1 MRLFVVALLIAAVA
15 FVGFRLTQKRAE
27 ERNLASI
34 AGEIAHRDVS
44 IRCQGA
50 VGELVDVDAEY
61 GSVSFGPDGRPGNSA
76 RLDRPICSSLARIRR
91 EEQVAVEAGSLAVEA
106 LAHEAYHLA
115 GVQDEAATQCYA
127 LQAMRFVATRLG
139 ASAEVGDAYL
149 RAAVARYPTLPEEY
163 RSAECREGGALDLHP
178 ETGVFP

>member
-1 MRLFVVALLIAAVA
+1 MRLLVVALLVAAVA
-15 FVGFRLTQKRAE
+15 FVGFRLTAKRADE
-27 ERNLASI
+27 HRLAAI

-44 IRCQGA
+44 IHCQGR

-61 GSVSFGPDGRPGNSA
+61 GSVQFDADGRPRGSA
-76 RLDRPICSSLARIRR
+76 RLDRAICTSLARLARGDRIGL
-91 EEQVAVEAGSLAVEA
+91 EPGALAVEA

-127 LQAMRFVATRLG
+127 LQAMRFVAARLG
-139 ASAEVGDAYL
+139 VSGEVADAYVG
-149 RAAVARYPTLPEEY
+149 AATERYPRLPETY
-163 RSAECREGGALDLHP
+163 RSVECREGGALDLHP

>member
-1 MRLFVVALLIAAVA
+1 MRLFVIALLIAAIA
-15 FVGFRLTQKRAE
+15 FVGFRLTDKRAE
-27 ERNLASI
+27 ERNLAAI

-50 VGELVDVDAEY
+50 VGELVDVDGEY
-61 GSVSFGPDGRPGNSA
+61 GSVSFGPDGRPGSSA
-76 RLDRPICSSLARIRR
+76 RLDRRICSSLRRIRR
-91 EEQVAVEAGSLAVEA
+91 GETVGLEAGSLAVEA

-127 LQAMRFVATRLG
+127 LQAMRFVAMRLG
-139 ASAEVGDAYL
+139 AAAEVGNAYVHE
-149 RAAVARYPTLPEEY
+149 AVARYPRLPEAY
-163 RSAECREGGALDLHP
+163 RSAQCREGGALDLHP

>member
-15 FVGFRLTQKRAE
+15 FVGFRLTSKRAE
-27 ERNLASI
+27 ERRLASV

-44 IRCQGA
+44 IRCQGP
-50 VGELVDVDAEY
+50 VGELVDVDWEY
-61 GSVSFGPDGRPGNSA
+61 GSVRFGADGRPGDGA
-76 RLDRPICSSLARIRR
+76 RLDRRVCTTLRR
-91 EEQVAVEAGSLAVEA
+91 LGRGEPVTIAAGSLAVEA
-106 LAHEAYHLA
+106 LAHESYHLA

-139 ASAEVGDAYL
+139 ASGEVGDAYV
-149 RAAVARYPTLPEEY
+149 RAAVALYPTLPEAY
-163 RSAECREGGALDLHP
+163 RSVECREGGALDLRP

>member
-1 MRLFVVALLIAAVA
+1 MRLFVVALLIAAIA
-15 FVGFRLTQKRAE
+15 FVGFRLTEKRAE
-27 ERNLASI
+27 EHSLAAI

-50 VGELVDVDAEY
+50 VGELVDVDGEY
-61 GSVSFGPDGRPGNSA
+61 GSVSFGADGRPGDSA
-76 RLDRPICSSLARIRR
+76 RLDRRICSTLRRIRR
-91 EEQVAVEAGSLAVEA
+91 GERVAVEAGSLGVEA

-139 ASAEVGDAYL
+139 APAAVGDAYV
-149 RAAVARYPTLPEEY
+149 RAALARYPSLPEEY